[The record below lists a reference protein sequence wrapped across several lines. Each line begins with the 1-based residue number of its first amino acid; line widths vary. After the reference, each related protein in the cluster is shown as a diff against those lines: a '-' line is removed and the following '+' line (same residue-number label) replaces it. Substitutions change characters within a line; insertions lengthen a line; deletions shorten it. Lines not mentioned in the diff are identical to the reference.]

1 MEIMAKPKMLA
12 LGNDLPIIID
22 MSREI
27 SLSIEKLSSGDFDEK
42 QIKSVLAN
50 KKVELMRKQSD
61 SRSITYDVLDAFVT
75 EVDWNKYYSKLD
87 EMGKVTKQEIIDFA
101 KNI

>member
-1 MEIMAKPKMLA
+1 
-12 LGNDLPIIID
+12 
-22 MSREI
+22 
-27 SLSIEKLSSGDFDEK
+27 
-42 QIKSVLAN
+42 
-50 KKVELMRKQSD
+50 MRKQSD